1 MRRMG
6 SGPPGATCSGGQEW
20 QFTPLRDLW
29 GRQVLVLAGAAFA
42 PGAATAASPF
52 DHVVG
57 GGQNNP
63 PNPANPIAHFQI
75 NVKSGPNGENPKGSF
90 TFTRTVDGPPTESFS
105 ATVTCMR
112 GASGNLATVV
122 GPGRSSEERPLPLEP
137 VLHRPAQGRQPG
149 ETAPRNGIQNGV
161 YLGNPYQ
168 CPDPIEPRPDAI
180 THGNINVFDAS

>member
-1 MRRMG
+1 MAVHTIARLV
-6 SGPPGATCSGGQEW
+6 GAAG
-20 QFTPLRDLW
+20 
-29 GRQVLVLAGAAFA
+29 LVLAGAAFA

-112 GASGNLATVV
+112 VVGNLATVV
-122 GPGRSSEERPLPLEP
+122 GLVDRAKNDPFPLNRYFIVRLKDVGQGSSTEDE
-137 VLHRPAQGRQPG
+137 
-149 ETAPRNGIQNGV
+149 IQNGV
-161 YLGNPYQ
+161 YLGDPYQ